1 MPMLDV
7 FIPEGA
13 LTAEVEGR
21 LVARLTDLLLAH
33 EGVRPDNPRARALA
47 WVWVHRPARVFV
59 AGEPADRP
67 RYKLV
72 PQVPEGQY
80 DDERRAAM
88 VADATAAVL
97 DAEEQMGRARD
108 PSMIW
113 VFPAEVPDGTWAVG
127 GQIVRLGD
135 IAGLVLRSPEKGQA
149 YAQQRL
155 SARRG
160 QAAGSAVSR

>member
-7 FIPEGA
+7 YIPEGA
-13 LTAEVEGR
+13 LGAEVEDR
-21 LVARLTDLLLAH
+21 LVARLTDLLMAH
-33 EGVRPDNPRARALA
+33 EGVKPTNPRARALA
-47 WVWVHRPARVFV
+47 WVWVHRPAKVFV

-97 DAEEQMGRARD
+97 DAEEQMGRSRD
-108 PSMIW
+108 PSVVWI
-113 VFPAEVPDGTWAVG
+113 FPTEIAEGTWAGG

-135 IAGLVLRSPEKGQA
+135 IAGHVLGSAEKGQS

-155 SARRG
+155 SARRSG
-160 QAAGSAVSR
+160 QPAPA

>member
-1 MPMLDV
+1 MLDV
-7 FIPEGA
+7 HIPEGA
-13 LTAEVEGR
+13 LTTEVEDR

-33 EGVRPDNPRARALA
+33 EGVRPDNARARALA
-47 WVWVHRPARVFV
+47 WVWVHRPAKVFV
-59 AGEPADRP
+59 AGAAADRP

-88 VADATAAVL
+88 VADATAVVL
-97 DAEEQMGRARD
+97 DAEEQMGRSRD
-108 PSMIW
+108 PSVIW
-113 VFPAEVPDGTWAVG
+113 VFPTEIPDGTWAGG

-135 IAGLVLRSPEKGQA
+135 IAGYVLGSPEKGQS

-155 SARRG
+155 SARRSEHP
-160 QAAGSAVSR
+160 APA

>member
-7 FIPEGA
+7 YIPDGA
-13 LTAEVEGR
+13 LTTEVEDR

-33 EGVRPDNPRARALA
+33 EGVKPDNPRARALA
-47 WVWVHRPARVFV
+47 WVWVHRPAKVFV
-59 AGEPADRP
+59 AGAPADRP

-80 DDERRAAM
+80 DDQRRAAM

-97 DAEEQMGRARD
+97 DAEEQMGRSRD

-113 VFPAEVPDGTWAVG
+113 IFPTEIPDGTWAG
-127 GQIVRLGD
+127 DGQILRLSD
-135 IAGLVLRSPEKGQA
+135 IAGRVLRSPEKGQA

-155 SARRG
+155 ATRRSQQPAPTAR
-160 QAAGSAVSR
+160 

>member
-1 MPMLDV
+1 MLDV
-7 FIPEGA
+7 YIPEGA
-13 LTAEVEGR
+13 LTTDVEDH

-33 EGVRPDNPRARALA
+33 EGVKPTNPRARALA
-47 WVWVHRPARVFV
+47 WVWIHRPARVFV
-59 AGEPADRP
+59 AGAPAHRP

-97 DAEEQMGRARD
+97 DAEEQMGRSRAT
-108 PSMIW
+108 SMIW
-113 VFPAEVPDGTWAVG
+113 VFPTEIPDGTWAGG

-135 IAGLVLRSPEKGQA
+135 IAGHVLGSPEKGRS

-155 SARRG
+155 AARRH
-160 QAAGSAVSR
+160 QQPAPA

>member
-1 MPMLDV
+1 VPMLDV
-7 FIPEGA
+7 YIPEGA
-13 LTAEVEGR
+13 LTTEVEDR

-33 EGVRPDNPRARALA
+33 EGVKPDNPRARALA
-47 WVWVHRPARVFV
+47 WVWVHRPAKVFV
-59 AGEPADRP
+59 AGAAADRS

-88 VADATAAVL
+88 VADATAAAL
-97 DAEEQMGRARD
+97 DAEEQMGRSRD

-113 VFPAEVPDGTWAVG
+113 VFPTEIPDGTWAGG

-135 IAGLVLRSPEKGQA
+135 IAGHVLGSPEKGQS

-160 QAAGSAVSR
+160 RQPAPA

>member
-1 MPMLDV
+1 VPMLDV
-7 FIPEGA
+7 HIPEGT
-13 LTAEVEGR
+13 LTTEVEDR
-21 LVARLTDLLLAH
+21 LIARLTDLLLAH
-33 EGVRPDNPRARALA
+33 EGVKPDNPRARALA
-47 WVWVHRPARVFV
+47 WVWVHRPAKVFV
-59 AGEPADRP
+59 AGAPADRP

-97 DAEEQMGRARD
+97 DAEEQMGRSRD

-113 VFPAEVPDGTWAVG
+113 VFPTEIPDGTWAGG

-135 IAGLVLRSPEKGQA
+135 IAGHVLGSPEKGQS

-160 QAAGSAVSR
+160 QQAAPA